1 MKHDWAAA
9 QLQRLVA
16 DINALIEWDEA
27 KRLVDPWGDKPL
39 PTEVTESLPDE
50 DDLVRREVIA
60 MRIANAYEDGLGSGY
75 TYRTDSVRGRWA
87 PAKAISLR
95 ALALAES
102 AEELE
107 AFLQPISPTLGASTM
122 HPWVWEP
129 AKPLWAAGAHQ
140 EAVLAAART
149 VNARL
154 QQKLGRHDVSETDL
168 VLQAFDLKD
177 PHPGKPRLRV
187 PGNDRS
193 QPSWVSAQE
202 GAKFFGVGCFRAIRN
217 LAAHVENVSWSEQE
231 ALEYLAA
238 FSAFARW
245 VEAAS
250 VESTG

>member
-9 QLQRLVA
+9 QLRSLVA

-27 KRLVDPWGDKPL
+27 KRHVDPWGDGSIPAEL
-39 PTEVTESLPDE
+39 ANSLPDE

-60 MRIANAYEDGLGSGY
+60 MRIASAYEDGLGGEY
-75 TYRTDSVRGRWA
+75 TYRTDSVRGRWVPVKEIA
-87 PAKAISLR
+87 LR

-102 AEELE
+102 AADLE
-107 AFLQPISPTLGASTM
+107 AFLQPGSPALGASTM

-129 AKPLWAAGAHQ
+129 TKPLWAAGAHQ

-168 VLQAFDLKD
+168 VLQGFDLKD
-177 PHPGKPRLRV
+177 PQPGKPRLRV
-187 PGNDRS
+187 SGDDRS

-217 LAAHVENVSWSEQE
+217 LAAHMESVTWSEQE

-245 VEAAS
+245 VESAS
-250 VESTG
+250 VESAD